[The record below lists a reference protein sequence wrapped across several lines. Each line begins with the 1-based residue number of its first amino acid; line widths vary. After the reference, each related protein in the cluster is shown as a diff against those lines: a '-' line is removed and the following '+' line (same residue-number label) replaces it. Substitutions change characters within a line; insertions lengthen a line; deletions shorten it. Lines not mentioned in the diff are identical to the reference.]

1 MKQFE
6 GEEEV
11 KAIHE
16 LEVPMLPPSV
26 NSYWKVAKWGG
37 RYITPD
43 GIRFKN
49 LLGAINRGQRVT
61 TTKRL
66 RLVIELHNNEWL
78 TKKGAIRKID
88 LDNFSKCCCDALFAA
103 IGLDDSF
110 IWELFMFKIEA
121 QEKKTRFTL
130 LELE

>member
-6 GEEEV
+6 DEQEA
-11 KAIHE
+11 KPIHE

-26 NSYWKVAKWGG
+26 NGYWKVARWGG

-49 LLGAINRGQRVT
+49 MLGAINRSQRVIT
-61 TTKRL
+61 EKPL
-66 RLVIELHNNEWL
+66 RLVIELHSNEWL
-78 TKKGAIRKID
+78 TKKGTIRKID
-88 LDNFSKCCCDALFAA
+88 LDNFSKCCCDALFSA
-103 IGLDDSF
+103 IGLDDSLV
-110 IWELFMFKIEA
+110 WELFMFKIDA
-121 QEKKTRFTL
+121 QEKKTKFTL